1 MCTLSTIIHDHL
13 TYPTHLRTR
22 TYVSSPHR
30 NRTLFWK
37 SDKPG
42 SCHFFI
48 EFAHKESVPIAQREA
63 GQGVTVHC
71 LSRNMNMF
79 GIFACLARGIE
90 PPKKRTATDAE
101 GSQAGD
107 PSVPSRSPTANGPS
121 SAKRQRTL
129 YDNEPAR
136 RTSPPP
142 NYREV
147 PYKPLR
153 QTTNPYSQN
162 SRDIRDIPQ
171 RDFTFN
177 PKPKPSWNNTVNT
190 ERRYQNNYNNNN
202 PSYQKPRY
210 RNNDL
215 HSSNGSVSPPR
226 RPREDSL
233 NYGNRDDDDHPPR
246 RDRNTSPRRR
256 VSDASTRRLSDASS
270 KRPTEPSFR
279 RPTNDSLPPSPDAYD
294 PTSPQFSTSA
304 QIPII
309 NPFSSSDLDSSLS
322 DDNIGAVIDSL
333 KLSLSGPESWM
344 TVAAHYRRR
353 NNHKNALAVVASM
366 IDGNYE
372 SFIFL
377 ERSLRR
383 IIDITSSSHA

>member
-1 MCTLSTIIHDHL
+1 MCSLSAISCDHL
-13 TYPTHLRTR
+13 THLTHLRIVR
-22 TYVSSPHR
+22 ASLHR

-48 EFAHKESVPIAQREA
+48 EFAHKDSVPIAQREA

-79 GIFACLARGIE
+79 GIFDCLARGIE
-90 PPKKRTATDAE
+90 PPRKRPATDAE

-107 PSVPSRSPTANGPS
+107 PSDPSKSSIPNGPS

-129 YDNEPAR
+129 YDNEPPR

-142 NYREV
+142 SYRDA

-153 QTTNPYSQN
+153 QTTNSYSQN
-162 SRDIRDIPQ
+162 PRDIRDIPQ

-177 PKPKPSWNNTVNT
+177 SKPKPSWNNTVNT
-190 ERRYQNNYNNNN
+190 ERRYQNNYNNN
-202 PSYQKPRY
+202 SYQKPRY

-233 NYGNRDDDDHPPR
+233 NYGNRDDDRAPR
-246 RDRNTSPRRR
+246 HDRNISPHRTPRRR
-256 VSDASTRRLSDASS
+256 ASDASTRRLSDASS

-279 RPTNDSLPPSPDAYD
+279 RPTDDSLPPSPDAYD
-294 PTSPQFSTSA
+294 PTSPQFS
-304 QIPII
+304 IPVQVPTI

-353 NNHKNALAVVASM
+353 KHHKNALAVVASM

-377 ERSLRR
+377 ERGLRR
-383 IIDITSSSHA
+383 IIDISSSSHA